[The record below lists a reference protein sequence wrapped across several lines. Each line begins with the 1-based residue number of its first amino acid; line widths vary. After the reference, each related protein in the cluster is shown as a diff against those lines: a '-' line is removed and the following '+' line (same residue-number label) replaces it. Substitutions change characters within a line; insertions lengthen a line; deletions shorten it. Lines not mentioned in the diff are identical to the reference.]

1 MKHPLLLSFLASL
14 AVVGSCAD
22 DQPLAP
28 SPDAQLAKAARSV
41 EYDVQLFDVEL
52 PGAVAPEAYGINAR
66 GDVVGLFRD
75 SGEANRARGFLW
87 SRGEFH
93 QILYPGSVTSVARG
107 INDAGDI
114 VGTWNDGLKT
124 LGFLLHNG
132 EFTAID
138 QETATMLIP
147 WDISSNGIIVGNWV
161 SGGVRHGFILQ
172 DGIFTSFDVPV
183 AGRIATHAMGV
194 DPQGNAVGY
203 YTVPAPRY
211 YEAFIRLAD
220 GTFLTEFDR
229 PEPDVPFFFN
239 DVNPRGDISGGYYSW
254 SKGRYIGFVR
264 DKKGTYTLVETPG
277 LAPPHNEVYS
287 INASGVIVGGAW
299 NPSRPYI
306 AVPRH
311 GRGE

>member
-1 MKHPLLLSFLASL
+1 MKHPLLLSLLASL
-14 AVVGSCAD
+14 AVVGGCAD
-22 DQPLAP
+22 DHSLTPP
-28 SPDAQLAKAARSV
+28 PDAQLAAAARSV
-41 EYDVQLFDVEL
+41 DYDVQLFDVEL
-52 PGAVAPEAYGINAR
+52 PGAIGPEAYGINAR
-66 GDVVGLFRD
+66 GDVVGIYSD
-75 SGEANRARGFLW
+75 VVTNRGRGFLW
-87 SRGEFH
+87 SGGEFH
-93 QILYPGSVTSVARG
+93 QIMYPGALAGGARG

-114 VGTWNDGLKT
+114 VGSWNDGLKAR
-124 LGFLLHNG
+124 GFLLHEG
-132 EFTAID
+132 EFTVID
-138 QETATMLIP
+138 REDGTSLVP
-147 WDISSNGIIVGNWV
+147 WDISSNGIITGNWV

-194 DPQGNAVGY
+194 DPQGSVVGY
-203 YTVPAPRY
+203 YTVPAPRH
-211 YEAFIRLAD
+211 YEAFMRLAD

-254 SKGRYIGFVR
+254 SQSRYIGFVR

-277 LAPPHNEVYS
+277 LDPRHNEVYS
-287 INASGVIVGGAW
+287 INASGVIVGAAW